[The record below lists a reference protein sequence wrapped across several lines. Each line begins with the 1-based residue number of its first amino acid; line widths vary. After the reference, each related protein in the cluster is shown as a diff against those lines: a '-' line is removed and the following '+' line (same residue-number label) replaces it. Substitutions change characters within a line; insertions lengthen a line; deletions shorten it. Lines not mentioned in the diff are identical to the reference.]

1 MAAVS
6 TRFGELSPDEIQR
19 LLDNATAKSTVKA
32 TKFGMKIFN
41 DWLASPGGAKFPKPI
56 EEMSKEELNTCL
68 KCFYTSARK
77 QDGSYYK
84 ASSLKSIRAAIDR
97 HLRSAPHNKPFSVIS
112 DAAFTEANKVLGAFV
127 KDLKMSGKIEDIVH
141 KKAITKEQVRRLF
154 DSGQLGPADSNDPAQ
169 LQRTAWFYVA
179 LFFGRRGR
187 ENQRLLKRDMLVL
200 GKTPQ
205 GIEYYELN
213 RQMPGSLPSAISSD
227 DGEEESEAK
236 IFAVPGSARCPV
248 NTIKNYL
255 SHLNPASD
263 VLFQRPKDGQRTHF
277 KPEDLVWYSLS
288 PVGRTVLNSFMK
300 YMSKRAGITPHL
312 TNHCLRATSVAVQ
325 SRGIVKKVESPS
337 DGEPTFEQLQQKSA
351 QLSSFVG
358 IDEAPLGVPLASSA
372 PETAER
378 VIGTMVEI
386 EQQQQS
392 SGEIVLQVRKFPVL
406 LKNNQSVAVASIP
419 AASNLAQAS
428 QAVAGS
434 IHQAVASSQRPVPI
448 LPAAS
453 NLAQTSQVAQTA
465 STLPKYNFYNC
476 DVQIKR
482 D

>member
-1 MAAVS
+1 
-6 TRFGELSPDEIQR
+6 
-19 LLDNATAKSTVKA
+19 
-32 TKFGMKIFN
+32 MKIQSLKSHTLFIFAFS
-41 DWLASPGGAKFPKPI
+41 DWLASPGGAKFPKPV

-141 KKAITKEQVRRLF
+141 KKAITKDQVQRLF
-154 DSGQLGPADSNDPAQ
+154 ATGQLGPADSYDPAQ
-169 LQRTAWFYVA
+169 LQRTVWFYVA

-187 ENQRLLKRDMLVL
+187 ENQRLIKRDMLVL

-205 GIEYYELN
+205 GVEYYELD
-213 RQMPGSLPSAISSD
+213 RQMPGSLPSAIST
-227 DGEEESEAK
+227 GERDEEDSEAK
-236 IFAVPGSARCPV
+236 IFAVLGSARCPV
-248 NTIKNYL
+248 KTIKNYL

-263 VLFQRPKDGQRTHF
+263 VFFQRPKDNQRSNY
-277 KPEDLVWYSLS
+277 KPEDMVWYSLS

-300 YMSKRAGITPHL
+300 QMSKRAGITPHL
-312 TNHCLRATSVAVQ
+312 TNHCLRTTSAAIQ
-325 SRGIVKKVESPS
+325 SGGIFTKVESFS
-337 DGEPTFEQLQQKSA
+337 DGALALEQLQQKSS

-358 IDEAPLGVPLASSA
+358 IDEAPLGVQLGTSA
-372 PETAER
+372 PETTER

-406 LKNNQSVAVASIP
+406 LKNNESVAVANIP

-428 QAVAGS
+428 Q
-434 IHQAVASSQRPVPI
+434 
-448 LPAAS
+448 
-453 NLAQTSQVAQTA
+453 VAQTTSA
-465 STLPKYNFYNC
+465 LPKYNFYNC

-482 D
+482 E

>member
-1 MAAVS
+1 
-6 TRFGELSPDEIQR
+6 
-19 LLDNATAKSTVKA
+19 
-32 TKFGMKIFN
+32 
-41 DWLASPGGAKFPKPI
+41 
-56 EEMSKEELNTCL
+56 MSKEELNACL

-97 HLRSAPHNKPFSVIS
+97 HLRSAPHNKSFSVIS

-141 KKAITKEQVRRLF
+141 KKAITKEQVRRLYE
-154 DSGQLGPADSNDPAQ
+154 SGQLGPADSRDPAQ

-187 ENQRLLKRDMLVL
+187 ENQRLIKRDMLVL

-213 RQMPGSLPSAISSD
+213 RQMPGSLPSAISTD

-248 NTIKNYL
+248 KTIKNYL

-263 VLFQRPKDGQRTHF
+263 VLFQRPKDGQRSHF

-300 YMSKRAGITPHL
+300 HMSKRAGITPHL

-325 SRGIVKKVESPS
+325 SRGILKKVESTS
-337 DGEPTFEQLQQKSA
+337 DGEPTFEQLQQTSA

-358 IDEAPLGVPLASSA
+358 IDEAPLGVPLGSSLPGTA
-372 PETAER
+372 AER

-434 IHQAVASSQRPVPI
+434 IHQAVASSQHAVASI
-448 LPAAS
+448 PAVS
-453 NLAQTSQVAQTA
+453 NLAQASQVAQTT

-482 D
+482 K